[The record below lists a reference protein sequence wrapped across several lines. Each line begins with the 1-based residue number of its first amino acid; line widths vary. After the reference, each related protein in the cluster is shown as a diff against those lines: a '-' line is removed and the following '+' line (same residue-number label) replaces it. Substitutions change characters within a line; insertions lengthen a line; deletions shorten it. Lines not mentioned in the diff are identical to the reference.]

1 MIKSNSYPVM
11 EINLKHHGENA
22 GNIVKK
28 CSELGIGITGDVKGT
43 DSYKNSYKKINEFL

>member
-1 MIKSNSYPVM
+1 MISTTSYPVK
-11 EINLKHHGENA
+11 EINLDHLRDNA

-28 CSELGIGITGDVKGT
+28 CSELGIGITGVVKGT